1 MAKTKAKA
9 ARQLTSMVVQVGE
22 EKSEVSSKGRII
34 TKMEQLTRTMWDLAL
49 GKSYVE
55 DGDEI
60 VRPPDKDMIKF
71 IYERVEGK
79 VGTAQ
84 EAANKLSTAGK
95 VTEQAKKRISS
106 IGGSPDDSST
116 GT

>member
-1 MAKTKAKA
+1 MAKTSKAKA
-9 ARQLTSMVVQVGE
+9 ARQLTSMVASVGE
-22 EKSEVSSKGRII
+22 EKSEVSSRGRII

-71 IYERVEGK
+71 IYERLEGK
-79 VGTAQ
+79 VGTFPRRVQPSLLQFHRNA
-84 EAANKLSTAGK
+84 
-95 VTEQAKKRISS
+95 
-106 IGGSPDDSST
+106 
-116 GT
+116 